1 MRIVVGILG
10 VLLSLPWFVVFGV
23 FQQNFPPRDRRRV
36 AVLGLVFGLCVAIAA
51 GSVFIPSWYHAAVG
65 VLLLLWTCSAA
76 LVVARQLGQRAR
88 DRKQPGRGS

>member
-1 MRIVVGILG
+1 MRIVVGIPG

-36 AVLGLVFGLCVAIAA
+36 AGLVFGLCVAIAA

-88 DRKQPGRGS
+88 DRKQSGRSS

>member
-1 MRIVVGILG
+1 VRIVVGIPG

-36 AVLGLVFGLCVAIAA
+36 AGLVFGLCVAIAA

-88 DRKQPGRGS
+88 DRKQSGRSS